1 MYSRGFKFRRIFCI
15 CIKKKKRNNLKGL
28 GVKQSASVIAFLLLE
43 ELFCT
48 QSSDPAYYFQMVT
61 FLLQK

>member
-1 MYSRGFKFRRIFCI
+1 MYKE
-15 CIKKKKRNNLKGL
+15 KKRNNLKGL